1 MMCMEICGDEMNGL
15 CLASNL
21 AIGAHI
27 HKDSV
32 WEMELSVHMPRIISV
47 RLSNKGIQVA
57 QAVHNFHVHGN
68 QY

>member
-1 MMCMEICGDEMNGL
+1 MMCMDICGDEMNGL

-32 WEMELSVHMPRIISV
+32 WEMELNAHMPRIISD
-47 RLSNKGIQVA
+47 RLSNKGI
-57 QAVHNFHVHGN
+57 
-68 QY
+68 